1 MPDEMKNDTIKYFDL
16 NRFLG
21 KWYEI
26 ARLDNRFERNLHA
39 VTAEYTL
46 RKDGKIRVVNS
57 GHKGSPEG
65 PLSMIEGRAKLSAP
79 DDPQHPGA
87 LLVSFFWI
95 FYTPYNILE
104 IDPDYQYALIGGKK
118 QKYLWILSR
127 TPELPREII
136 QKLLTRARIMGF
148 DTSTVLFPQPAKK

>member
-1 MPDEMKNDTIKYFDL
+1 MKNDTIKNFDL
-16 NRFLG
+16 NQFLG

-26 ARLDNRFERNLHA
+26 ARLDNRFERNLYA

-57 GHKGSPEG
+57 GHKGSPDG
-65 PLSMIEGRAKLSAP
+65 PLSMIEGRAKLGAP

-95 FYTPYNILE
+95 FYSPYNILE
-104 IDPDYQYALIGGKK
+104 IDPEYQYALVGGKK

-127 TPELPREII
+127 KPDLPPPII
-136 QKLLTRARIMGF
+136 QRLLDKACHMGF
-148 DTSTVLFPQPAKK
+148 DVSDSNMIFNN